1 MRHGRDIV
9 SWQHC
14 IMGARCVKPP
24 DFARELVPDGA
35 LLFCSNALLGSFHL
49 FSFGLDMCY
58 IIVYT
63 IFKQGSISNEKSYSI
78 HELSN
83 DTETVLSFVAAE
95 HLAVITENGKPSA
108 LMIGVSEENFEETL
122 SILKQMKDMHKN
134 QRENEKVG
142 S

>member
-1 MRHGRDIV
+1 M
-9 SWQHC
+9 
-14 IMGARCVKPP
+14 
-24 DFARELVPDGA
+24 
-35 LLFCSNALLGSFHL
+35 
-49 FSFGLDMCY
+49 
-58 IIVYT
+58 
-63 IFKQGSISNEKSYSI
+63 KSYSI